1 LLHKG
6 LLNTPFTLSEARVL
20 YELGQQAAT
29 TATQLS
35 QALGLDPAQMSRI
48 LQSLSR
54 RALVHRQRSS
64 TDRRQTWLSLTTA
77 GGVAFATL
85 NTRSHEEIGAM
96 LGPLA
101 GTEQDRLA
109 NAMRTIEAILQPAA
123 SQPRYLL
130 RPHQPGDMGWVVY
143 RHGLLYAQEYGW
155 DESFEA
161 LVARIV
167 ADFIDHFDA
176 KRERCWI
183 AEQDGE
189 TIGSVFLVKQSETV
203 AKLRL
208 LLVEPRAR
216 GLGIGGRL
224 VTECI
229 RFARQT
235 GYEKMM
241 LWTNSVL
248 EPARRIYQRAGFVLV
263 HSEPHHSFGQDLVGE
278 TWELAL

>member
-1 LLHKG
+1 
-6 LLNTPFTLSEARVL
+6 
-20 YELGQQAAT
+20 
-29 TATQLS
+29 
-35 QALGLDPAQMSRI
+35 
-48 LQSLSR
+48 
-54 RALVHRQRSS
+54 
-64 TDRRQTWLSLTTA
+64 
-77 GGVAFATL
+77 
-85 NTRSHEEIGAM
+85 
-96 LGPLA
+96 
-101 GTEQDRLA
+101 
-109 NAMRTIEAILQPAA
+109 
-123 SQPRYLL
+123 
-130 RPHQPGDMGWVVY
+130 MGWVVH

-155 DESFEA
+155 DERFEA

-176 KRERCWI
+176 KKERCWI

-189 TIGSVFLVKQSETV
+189 RIGSVFLVKQSEAV

-235 GYEKMM
+235 GYEQIT

-263 HSEPHHSFGQDLVGE
+263 HSEAHHSFGQGLVGE
-278 TWELAL
+278 TWELVL